1 MYDLTRH
8 TRRFFTDE
16 PDEMCEYDAILSNPL
31 CSIINSWRE
40 KIIDSE
46 YDEGR
51 LVKTVTRLVV
61 VISWE
66 EKALL

>member
-1 MYDLTRH
+1 VYNLTRH

-16 PDEMCEYDAILSNPL
+16 PDEMSEYDSILSNPL

-40 KIIDSE
+40 KVIDSE